1 MKVVKVICGLLM
13 FIGFCGMLFTAGAS
27 DLDLISFGTII
38 GRLLLSLIVG
48 AVGFIGYRATTKVEY

>member
-27 DLDLISFGTII
+27 DLDLIGLSNII
-38 GRLLLSLIVG
+38 GRLVLSLIVTTI
-48 AVGFIGYRATTKVEY
+48 GFIGYRATTKVEY